1 MSGRR
6 RRVSGA
12 GWIRLRLIS
21 VLALAALV
29 TAAAGACGSASS
41 AGPVTV
47 PQAAPGHQATV
58 TFVELGSDKC
68 QACLEM
74 RPVMDAIK
82 GSYPATVNVVFY
94 DVWKDDAPA
103 RTYHIQYIPTQVFL
117 DQIGREFY
125 RHVGFL
131 SQDAIGKLLAAR
143 GLKPSAQ

>member
-1 MSGRR
+1 MVG
-6 RRVSGA
+6 G
-12 GWIRLRLIS
+12 L
-21 VLALAALV
+21 VLAVLV
-29 TAAAGACGSASS
+29 IVAAGACGAATS

-47 PQAAPGHQATV
+47 PQAASGHQATV

-82 GSYPATVNVVFY
+82 RSYPATVNVVFY
-94 DVWKDDAPA
+94 DIWKDDAPA
-103 RTYHIQYIPTQVFL
+103 KTYHIQYIPTQVFL
-117 DQIGREFY
+117 DATGREFY

-131 SQDAIGKLLAAR
+131 SQEAIGKLLSAR